1 LTIHHDFAVVLLD
14 VQMPDMDGYE
24 VATYL
29 RKREATAHVPII
41 FVTAINTDKQ
51 HVFKGYQVG
60 AVDYL
65 SKPVNSHI
73 LRAKVGV
80 FLELHRQKQLLP
92 ERNAELDQFAYVA
105 SHDLQEPVRKL
116 ISFSQLLREDVG
128 DDLSEDAEEDL
139 ASIIDAASR
148 MKVHIQDLLRLSR
161 AGREEMRRNH
171 ISLDECVD
179 AVLDVLAAPIEDQQA
194 VIVRDSLPDTIGDK
208 TLLTQ
213 LYQNF
218 GRICGNSN
226 RI

>member
-1 LTIHHDFAVVLLD
+1 
-14 VQMPDMDGYE
+14 
-24 VATYL
+24 
-29 RKREATAHVPII
+29 
-41 FVTAINTDKQ
+41 
-51 HVFKGYQVG
+51 
-60 AVDYL
+60 
-65 SKPVNSHI
+65 
-73 LRAKVGV
+73 
-80 FLELHRQKQLLP
+80 
-92 ERNAELDQFAYVA
+92 
-105 SHDLQEPVRKL
+105 
-116 ISFSQLLREDVG
+116 LLREDVG